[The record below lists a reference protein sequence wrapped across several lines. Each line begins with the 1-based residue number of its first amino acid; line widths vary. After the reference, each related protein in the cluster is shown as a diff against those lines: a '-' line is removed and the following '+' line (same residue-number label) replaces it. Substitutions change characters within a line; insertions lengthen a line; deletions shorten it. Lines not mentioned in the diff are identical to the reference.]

1 MFNEKGLLLQPNNFY
16 NKKKHSVYITNEEK
30 GRQIDRYIHVDD
42 DLSLS
47 KFESDDAL

>member
-1 MFNEKGLLLQPNNFY
+1 M
-16 NKKKHSVYITNEEK
+16 YITNEEK
-30 GRQIDRYIHVDD
+30 GRQTDRQIDAYIHVDD